1 MTNDALIAA
10 LSHLVSEGRNPDTMD
25 IDLLSSQEI
34 VERLNQQDKQVPL
47 AVEAV
52 LPQIAQAVDKITAAF
67 KQGGRLIYLGAGT
80 SGRLGVLDAS
90 ECPPTFG
97 VSDQMVIGLIAG
109 GKEAMFTAQE
119 GAEDN
124 ATLGAHD
131 LQQIDFSSKDVLVG
145 IAASGRTPYVIGALE
160 YANDL
165 GATTIALSCNPDSP
179 IAEIAQIAIS
189 PVVGPEALTGSTRL
203 KSGTAQKLVLNMLT
217 TASMIRLGK
226 SYQNLMVDVR
236 ATNRKLIARAV
247 RIVMQAT
254 DCQREEAEALLKESH
269 NNAKLAIL
277 MHLTGMKLRA
287 SDGETLAIGRLLT
300 PRHGRA
306 RRVISQSKTR
316 ALWALVLIIDC
327 THSNRVATPYEN
339 AAPALYLHRSLHSIG
354 RSSQF
359 GKPHQGYN
367 IALIP
372 FGSLVHNHPVWLSR
386 APLSFYS
393 CAGYDQSRHPDNRF
407 DTSCPL
413 VLTVTHS
420 LHKRQAA
427 QYSPLLS
434 IFSCFTLS

>member
-277 MHLTGMKLRA
+277 MHLTDMNYEQATAKLSQ
-287 SDGETLAIGRLLT
+287 SDGFLR
-300 PRHGRA
+300 RA
-306 RRVISQSKTR
+306 MEE
-316 ALWALVLIIDC
+316 
-327 THSNRVATPYEN
+327 HEE
-339 AAPALYLHRSLHSIG
+339 
-354 RSSQF
+354 
-359 GKPHQGYN
+359 
-367 IALIP
+367 
-372 FGSLVHNHPVWLSR
+372 
-386 APLSFYS
+386 
-393 CAGYDQSRHPDNRF
+393 
-407 DTSCPL
+407 
-413 VLTVTHS
+413 
-420 LHKRQAA
+420 
-427 QYSPLLS
+427 
-434 IFSCFTLS
+434 